1 MTRQIQRTSHATA
14 AQVCYSPALLFI
26 DPGPRVSKPKLFS
39 THVLFEEPRKKLAE
53 HFNVEYWQG
62 EERPP
67 RAEVLKRASG
77 VDALVC
83 LLTEKI
89 DRELLLAAGPNLRIV
104 ANVAVG
110 FDNIDVP
117 ACTERHVAVTNTP
130 GVLDETTAD
139 FAWTLLMA
147 VARRLVE
154 GDRMARSGAWT
165 KWNLDQLCGT
175 DVWGKT
181 LGIIGLGRIGRA
193 VARRASGFRMRVIYN
208 SSKRAPAEIEKEL
221 NAEYLPRDSV
231 FEQADFLSLH
241 VPLNDATRGLVGPAE
256 LARMKKTAFLINT
269 TRGPVVQELALIAA
283 LERGELAGAGLD
295 VFEREPLIPDG
306 LRRDNVVLAPHLG
319 SASVETRTRMALI
332 AVENA
337 IALFEGKLPPTI
349 LNPEALRSN

>member
-1 MTRQIQRTSHATA
+1 MN
-14 AQVCYSPALLFI
+14 
-26 DPGPRVSKPKLFS
+26 KPKLFS

-53 HFNVEYWQG
+53 RFNVEYWTG

-67 RAEVLKRASG
+67 RAEVLQRVSG
-77 VDALVC
+77 KDALIC
-83 LLTEKI
+83 LLTEKV
-89 DRELLLAAGPNLRIV
+89 DRELLDAAGPNLRIV

-117 ACTERHVAVTNTP
+117 ACTERNVAVTNTP

-154 GDRMARSGAWT
+154 GDRMARSGGWT

-175 DVWGKT
+175 DIWGKT

-193 VARRASGFRMRVIYN
+193 VARRASGFRMRILYN
-208 SSKRAPAEIEKEL
+208 STTRAAVEIEKEL
-221 NAEYLPRDSV
+221 NAEYVSRDAV
-231 FEQADFLSLH
+231 FEQADFVSLH
-241 VPLNDATRGLVGPAE
+241 VPLNADTRGLVGPAE
-256 LARMKKTAFLINT
+256 LAKMKRTAFLINT
-269 TRGPVVQELALIAA
+269 TRGPVVQEAALVEA
-283 LERGELAGAGLD
+283 LERGLIAGAALD

-337 IALFEGKLPPTI
+337 IAFFDGKRPPTI
-349 LNPEALRSN
+349 LNPEALRQN

>member
-1 MTRQIQRTSHATA
+1 MN
-14 AQVCYSPALLFI
+14 
-26 DPGPRVSKPKLFS
+26 KPKLFS
-39 THVLFEEPRKKLAE
+39 THVLFEEPRRKLAE
-53 HFNVEYWQG
+53 HFDVEYWT
-62 EERPP
+62 EEDRPP
-67 RAEVLKRASG
+67 REEVLRRVSG
-77 VDALVC
+77 QDALIC

-89 DRELLLAAGPNLRIV
+89 DRELLDRAGPALRIV

-117 ACTERHVAVTNTP
+117 ACTERNVAVTNTP

-154 GDRMARSGAWT
+154 GDRLARSGAWT

-193 VARRASGFRMRVIYN
+193 VARRASGFRMRIIYN
-208 SSKRAPAEIEKEL
+208 STTRAPAEIEKEL
-221 NAEYLPRDSV
+221 NAEYMPRDAV

-241 VPLNDATRGLVGPAE
+241 VPLNAATRGLVGPAE
-256 LARMKKTAFLINT
+256 LARMKRTAFLINT
-269 TRGPVVQELALIAA
+269 TRGPVVQETALIDA
-283 LERGELAGAGLD
+283 LEGGLIAGAALD
-295 VFEREPLIPDG
+295 VFEREPIIPEG

-332 AVENA
+332 AAENA
-337 IALFEGKLPPTI
+337 IALFDGKRPPTI
-349 LNPEALRSN
+349 LNPDALRLN